1 MVTFS
6 FDRKVALLIL
16 LAGAI
21 SAGLTAAWVPISAL
35 HQDTDAAILP
45 ALGELRITL
54 LAQAPL
60 VLGAEVDVEA
70 FTLEGGVDVV
80 FQLFYNDRLLA
91 ESERWFE
98 TSFII
103 EELRASATGLVLVA
117 TNRGPTPVTLHYV
130 AGALRPAFEVER
142 LWLGALLLLPL
153 AAPLAIHQAAL
164 RPQEGMRRI
173 PRRSSAS
180 LFLTGWVFVLY
191 MELLVG
197 IFFLVGFNFDLG
209 ALRGFFVYLLLLSVW
224 TPFVLLPTLSA
235 VTGLLLV
242 LEGKTAASA
251 KSSRLSMVMGVAG
264 LAIIIALLIWSQ
276 GLGR

>member
-1 MVTFS
+1 M
-6 FDRKVALLIL
+6 IL
-16 LAGAI
+16 LAGAL
-21 SAGLTAAWVPISAL
+21 SAGLTAAWVPMSAL

-45 ALGELRITL
+45 ALGELRIAL
-54 LAQAPL
+54 LVQAPL
-60 VLGAEVDVEA
+60 VLVAEVDVEA
-70 FTLEGGVDVV
+70 FTLEGSVDVV
-80 FQLFYNDRLLA
+80 FQLFYNDRLMA

-103 EELRASATGLVLVA
+103 EESRASATGLVLVA
-117 TNRGPTPVTLHYV
+117 TNRGPTPVTLHYT
-130 AGALRPAFEVER
+130 AGALRSAFEVER

-164 RPQEGMRRI
+164 RPHEGRRRSA
-173 PRRSSAS
+173 RRSSAS
-180 LFLTGWVFVLY
+180 LFLTGWVFFLY

-197 IFFLVGFNFDLG
+197 LLFLGFNVDLG
-209 ALRGFFVYLLLLSVW
+209 ALRGFFGYLLLLSVR

-235 VTGLLLV
+235 VTGLILV

>member
-21 SAGLTAAWVPISAL
+21 SAGLTAAWVPMSAL

-45 ALGELRITL
+45 ASGELRIAL
-54 LAQAPL
+54 LVQAPL
-60 VLGAEVDVEA
+60 VLGGEVDVEA
-70 FTLEGGVDVV
+70 FTLEGSVDVV
-80 FQLFYNDRLLA
+80 FQLFYNDRLMA

-103 EELRASATGLVLVA
+103 DESRSSATGLVLVA
-117 TNRGPTPVTLHYV
+117 TNRSPTPVTLHYV
-130 AGALRPAFEVER
+130 AGALRSAFEVER
-142 LWLGALLLLPL
+142 LWLGALLFLPL
-153 AAPLAIHQAAL
+153 GAPLAIHQAAL
-164 RPQEGMRRI
+164 RPHKGRMRI
-173 PRRSSAS
+173 ARRSSAS
-180 LFLTGWVFVLY
+180 LFLTGWVFFLY
-191 MELLVG
+191 TELLVG
-197 IFFLVGFNFDLG
+197 IFFLGFNFDLG
-209 ALRGFFVYLLLLSVW
+209 ALRGFFVYLLLLSVR

-235 VTGLLLV
+235 VTGLILV

-251 KSSRLSMVMGVAG
+251 KSSRLSMVMGAAG
-264 LAIIIALLIWSQ
+264 LAIIIALLILSQ